1 MIWRGLPIRH
11 PQARKASVY
20 CLPVFA
26 GEMRY
31 ISHTRRVESTRSC
44 FSRCSHMERARQ
56 FTPIIIPH
64 FSEFLRHYQSRFRQ
78 TLHKVAL
85 KKSQS
90 SPLHVALIISFAV
103 QHALSLQKSANS
115 VDVIAPYVLS
125 QLYSKRAYLSRHLYQ
140 FSKKQSNPRG
150 EKKSSAFPLFKEA
163 AVCYNA
169 RVQGPI
175 AQRLEQGA
183 HNSLVAGSIPAGPIY
198 NQEARYSIDKLYPAS
213 WF

>member
-31 ISHTRRVESTRSC
+31 ISHTRKVERTRSC

-64 FSEFLRHYQSRFRQ
+64 FSELLRHYQSKFRQ

-85 KKSQS
+85 RKSQS
-90 SPLHVALIISFAV
+90 SPPHVAFILSFAI
-103 QHALSLQKSANS
+103 QRALSLQKSANS
-115 VDVIAPYVLS
+115 VCAVAPHVLS
-125 QLYSKRAYLSRHLYQ
+125 QLYSKRVHLSRHLYH
-140 FSKKQSNPRG
+140 FSKKRSDPRG
-150 EKKSSAFPLFKEA
+150 EQKNNAFPLFKAA

-175 AQRLEQGA
+175 AQRLEQSA
-183 HNSLVAGSIPAGPIY
+183 H
-198 NQEARYSIDKLYPAS
+198 KLYRAPMC
-213 WF
+213 FYIPCLQR

>member
-64 FSEFLRHYQSRFRQ
+64 FSELLRHYQSKFRQ

-85 KKSQS
+85 RKNQS
-90 SPLHVALIISFAV
+90 SPPHVALIISFAI

-115 VDVIAPYVLS
+115 VCAVAPYVLS
-125 QLYSKRAYLSRHLYQ
+125 QLYSKRVHLSRHLYH
-140 FSKKQSNPRG
+140 FSKKRSNPRG
-150 EKKSSAFPLFKEA
+150 EKKKQRISSF
-163 AVCYNA
+163 
-169 RVQGPI
+169 
-175 AQRLEQGA
+175 QRSSSML
-183 HNSLVAGSIPAGPIY
+183 
-198 NQEARYSIDKLYPAS
+198 
-213 WF
+213 